1 MMKCP
6 FPETV
11 EKLARAVP
19 SAVTKLLAKLPG
31 FLLIVFACAVSVIY
45 IHKASGPIRLTE
57 LENTLFQVI
66 SLGIG
71 ILGSFLLGGAT
82 AKENAINIVRPHA
95 KSAFRRVLSL
105 YASLFRLRGTMECI
119 MRDLE
124 ENPEAMTAL
133 ERLKDVVTEQ
143 IETSADTLEDWEDLV
158 PDEVARLKEKLSALQ
173 SSQSKR

>member
-1 MMKCP
+1 
-6 FPETV
+6 
-11 EKLARAVP
+11 
-19 SAVTKLLAKLPG
+19 
-31 FLLIVFACAVSVIY
+31 VIY

-105 YASLFRLRGTMECI
+105 YGSLYRLRDTMERI
-119 MRDLE
+119 MRDLDG
-124 ENPEAMTAL
+124 NPEAMTAL
-133 ERLKDVVTEQ
+133 ERLKDLVTEQ
-143 IETSADTLEDWEDLV
+143 I
-158 PDEVARLKEKLSALQ
+158 
-173 SSQSKR
+173 

>member
-1 MMKCP
+1 MTSLFHEIAK
-6 FPETV
+6 
-11 EKLARAVP
+11 KLAGAAP
-19 SAVTKLLAKLPG
+19 IAASKLLAKVPG

-45 IHKASGPIRLTE
+45 IHKASGPVRLTD
-57 LENTLFQVI
+57 LENALFQVI

-105 YASLFRLRGTMECI
+105 YASLFRLRGTMESI
-119 MRDLE
+119 MRNLDG
-124 ENPEAMTAL
+124 NPEAMTAL

-158 PDEVARLKEKLSALQ
+158 PDEVAKLKEKLSALQ

>member
-1 MMKCP
+1 MKST

-11 EKLARAVP
+11 EKLARVLP
-19 SAVTKLLAKLPG
+19 SAVAKLLAKVPG

-45 IHKASGPIRLTE
+45 LQKASGPIKLTE

-105 YASLFRLRGTMECI
+105 YSSLFRLRGTMERI
-119 MRDLE
+119 MRDLDG
-124 ENPEAMTAL
+124 NPEAMTAL
-133 ERLKDVVTEQ
+133 ERLKDLVTEQ

-158 PDEVARLKEKLSALQ
+158 PDELAKLKEKLAALQ
-173 SSQSKR
+173 SNQSKR

>member
-1 MMKCP
+1 MERP

-19 SAVTKLLAKLPG
+19 SAVTKLLAKVPG

-45 IHKASGPIRLTE
+45 IHKASGPDRLTE

-105 YASLFRLRGTMECI
+105 YGSLYRLRDTMERI
-119 MRDLE
+119 MRDLDG
-124 ENPEAMTAL
+124 NPEAMTAL
-133 ERLKDVVTEQ
+133 ERLKDLVTEQ
-143 IETSADTLEDWEDLV
+143 IETSAHTLEDWDDLV
-158 PDEVARLKEKLSALQ
+158 PDELANIKEKLAALQ
-173 SSQSKR
+173 SSKSKR

>member
-1 MMKCP
+1 MKCP

-11 EKLARAVP
+11 EKLARAAP
-19 SAVTKLLAKLPG
+19 SAVTKLLATVPG

-45 IHKASGPIRLTE
+45 IRKASGPIRLTE
-57 LENTLFQVI
+57 LENVLFQVI

-105 YASLFRLRGTMECI
+105 YASLFRLRGTMESI
-119 MRDLE
+119 IRDLDG
-124 ENPEAMTAL
+124 NPEAMAAL
-133 ERLKDVVTEQ
+133 VRLKDVVTEQ
-143 IETSADTLEDWEDLV
+143 IETSAHTLEDWEDLV
-158 PDEVARLKEKLSALQ
+158 PDEVTELKEKLVALQ